1 MARVDDT
8 VSPDR
13 RVPEGV
19 QVAGIFDLLRLA
31 ELLGRN
37 VDDVAAAARAGDP
50 GAWADN
56 RVFMGLTNRPE
67 VEIPDA
73 FYAGDLPR
81 FGSLN
86 EMMDRGP
93 TLEEYLSGA
102 PAGEMLG
109 GALADYRVGRA
120 PIANLGFTAGATEPT
135 YVDLGDQGRRLLQ
148 QGFVVVDENVDP
160 ADVRSLM
167 AHEGTHVAQQVLG
180 SPQGS
185 NIKDA
190 DLLSQYFSATGTG
203 PVPNFRRE
211 LMSMVQPNQMGDV
224 PTLAYLHSLG
234 EAQARAA
241 QRRAGNEGLLSMVP
255 SREDYAFN
263 PYNLPFR
270 SDLVYE
276 NYPETLE
283 AAKEWWRSGGWKDAQ

>member
-1 MARVDDT
+1 MAVVGED
-8 VSPDR
+8 VAPQR
-13 RVPEGV
+13 RAPEGV

-56 RVFMGLTNRPE
+56 RVFMGLAGRPE

-120 PIANLGFTAGATEPT
+120 PVPGFEAGASPPE
-135 YVDLGDQGRRLLQ
+135 YVELQDGTRRLLQ
-148 QGFVVVDENVDP
+148 PGFVFVDEGVDP
-160 ADVRSLM
+160 SQIRSLM
-167 AHEGTHVAQQVLG
+167 AHEGTHVAQEVLG
-180 SPQGS
+180 APQGS
-185 NIKDA
+185 TFNDA
-190 DLLSQYFSATGTG
+190 DLLSMYFSSTGTG
-203 PVPNFRRE
+203 PVPGFRRE
-211 LMSMVQPNQMGDV
+211 LMSMVPQNQVGDV
-224 PTLAYLHSLG
+224 PRLAYIHSMG

-241 QRRAGNEGLLSMVP
+241 QRRAGDEGLLSMVP
-255 SREDYAFN
+255 SREDYAWN
-263 PYNLPFR
+263 PYGLPFR

-276 NYPETLE
+276 NYPETLQ
-283 AAKEWWRSGGWKDAQ
+283 AAKEWWRAGGWREPQ